1 MKRPCKVMVLY
12 VSPASSTVP
21 LHTALNDVMVGR
33 SELCISNRLRS
44 QIQREIVRESEVA
57 VEAIRQ
63 LDAIKSASSICIND
77 ADARCR
83 CMMHFLLH

>member
-1 MKRPCKVMVLY
+1 MIPGIIRKSADNSCREMVLY

-44 QIQREIVRESEVA
+44 QIRREIVRESEVA
-57 VEAIRQ
+57 VEAIDTIPT
-63 LDAIKSASSICIND
+63 LALIVSIE
-77 ADARCR
+77 
-83 CMMHFLLH
+83 